1 MPYRIRELKKDIEPL
16 NPRLRVRV
24 EIDGTEYEI
33 DGLRLIETSGGRVI
47 IKSGEKIMTTHT
59 KNTFTVTNDMVNA
72 YAAEL
77 LGMTD
82 GISYPRLIA
91 IYKNGSVDSGFY
103 EQNLHSGA
111 WHHDD
116 AIIGTV
122 KIDEPLEWGEGNA
135 RDLTAEDVVGMF
147 GDEIERN
154 IYDAVEQ
161 E

>member
-1 MPYRIRELKKDIEPL
+1 
-16 NPRLRVRV
+16 
-24 EIDGTEYEI
+24 
-33 DGLRLIETSGGRVI
+33 
-47 IKSGEKIMTTHT
+47 MTTHT
-59 KNTFTVTNDMVNA
+59 KNTFTVTDDMVNA

-91 IYKNGSVDSGFY
+91 IYQNGSVNSGFY

-111 WHHDD
+111 WHNDA
-116 AIIGTV
+116 AIIGTI
-122 KIDEPLEWGEGNA
+122 KIDEPLEWGEGDA

-154 IYDAVEQ
+154 IYDAVAEQ